1 MPNTL
6 LLRFAIEEL
15 VYLLRALQIGEF
27 PGLDEQ
33 PLGKLD
39 ADHQALALA
48 VADRTLRA
56 RRIVQWEGQENR
68 AVDPIAA
75 GLLRDTAHPRYTL
88 LADIVYAGKSPI
100 RYLFTFSAYA
110 AIEHWQPE
118 PGIHQFIAIGDLP
131 EVIAHLR
138 ALLLG
143 DANNMPSRQPE
154 SDKLLL
160 SRARLERLAAITDT
174 AEAARLLAAELPSDV
189 AESLAVAYLAPRH
202 LLHLALWQGI
212 PSEQENREPVNTLTL
227 AEGEQHIFVILNA
240 DTDDAQ
246 LEIIMT
252 TATQAWHAVAQLLRP
267 ALQVL
272 PEPKE
277 Q

>member
-1 MPNTL
+1 MSNTL

-27 PGLDEQ
+27 PGLEEQ

-56 RRIVQWEGQENR
+56 RHIVRWEGQENR

-75 GLLRDTAHPRYTL
+75 GLLRDAAHPRYTL
-88 LADIVYAGKSPI
+88 LADVAIAGTSSI
-100 RYLFTFSAYA
+100 RYLFTFSEYA

-118 PGIHQFIAIGDLP
+118 PGIHQFLAIGDLP

-138 ALLLG
+138 VLLLG
-143 DANNMPSRQPE
+143 DENTTPARQPE
-154 SDKLLL
+154 SDKLHL

-174 AEAARLLAAELPSDV
+174 AEAVRLLAAELPQDI
-189 AESLAVAYLAPRH
+189 AESLAVAYLAPRR
-202 LLHLALWQGI
+202 LLHLALWQGV
-212 PSEQENREPVNTLTL
+212 PSEHENRQPVNTLTFI
-227 AEGEQHIFVILNA
+227 EGEQHIFVILNA
-240 DTDDAQ
+240 DASDTQ
-246 LEIIMT
+246 LEITAT

-277 Q
+277 